1 MKDKKALK
9 KIIKIIEGI
18 NNTDDVLD
26 LPNTHRMKRKDIVS
40 TIDTVISIL
49 EDDTDTYT
57 KEDAIDLLFKV
68 RNNTL
73 EYNTH
78 VQEYACIVQ

>member
-9 KIIKIIEGI
+9 RIIKIIEGI

-73 EYNTH
+73 
-78 VQEYACIVQ
+78 

>member
-1 MKDKKALK
+1 MKDKKALR

-18 NNTDDVLD
+18 NNTDEVLD

-49 EDDTDTYT
+49 EDNTDTYT

-73 EYNTH
+73 
-78 VQEYACIVQ
+78 

>member
-1 MKDKKALK
+1 MKDKKALR

-18 NNTDDVLD
+18 NNTDDVID

-57 KEDAIDLLFKV
+57 RQDAIDLLFKI

-73 EYNTH
+73 
-78 VQEYACIVQ
+78 

>member
-1 MKDKKALK
+1 MKDKKALR

-18 NNTDDVLD
+18 NNTDEVLD
-26 LPNTHRMKRKDIVS
+26 LPNTRRMKRKDIVS

-57 KEDAIDLLFKV
+57 KEDAINLLVKI

-73 EYNTH
+73 
-78 VQEYACIVQ
+78 

>member
-18 NNTDDVLD
+18 NNTDEVLD
-26 LPNTHRMKRKDIVS
+26 LPNTRRMRRKDIVS

-73 EYNTH
+73 
-78 VQEYACIVQ
+78 

>member
-9 KIIKIIEGI
+9 KIIKIIEWI
-18 NNTDDVLD
+18 NNTDEVLD
-26 LPNTHRMKRKDIVS
+26 LPSTRRMRRKDIVS

-57 KEDAIDLLFKV
+57 KEDAINLLFKI

-73 EYNTH
+73 
-78 VQEYACIVQ
+78 

>member
-26 LPNTHRMKRKDIVS
+26 LPNTRRMKRKDIVS

-57 KEDAIDLLFKV
+57 KEDAINLLFKI

-73 EYNTH
+73 
-78 VQEYACIVQ
+78 

>member
-18 NNTDDVLD
+18 NNTDEVLD

-49 EDDTDTYT
+49 KDDTDTYT
-57 KEDAIDLLFKV
+57 KEDAINLLFKI

-73 EYNTH
+73 
-78 VQEYACIVQ
+78 

>member
-1 MKDKKALK
+1 MMKDKKALK

-49 EDDTDTYT
+49 EDGTDTYT
-57 KEDAIDLLFKV
+57 KEDAINLLVKI

-73 EYNTH
+73 
-78 VQEYACIVQ
+78 

>member
-57 KEDAIDLLFKV
+57 KGDAINLLVKI

-73 EYNTH
+73 
-78 VQEYACIVQ
+78 

>member
-9 KIIKIIEGI
+9 NIIKIIEGI

-57 KEDAIDLLFKV
+57 KEDAINLLFKI

-73 EYNTH
+73 
-78 VQEYACIVQ
+78 

>member
-1 MKDKKALK
+1 MKDKKALR

-18 NNTDDVLD
+18 NNTDEVSD
-26 LPNTHRMKRKDIVS
+26 LPNTRRMRHKDIVS

-57 KEDAIDLLFKV
+57 KEDAINLLVKI

-73 EYNTH
+73 
-78 VQEYACIVQ
+78 

>member
-1 MKDKKALK
+1 MLCRGDITMKDKKALK

-26 LPNTHRMKRKDIVS
+26 LPNTRRMKRKDIVS

-57 KEDAIDLLFKV
+57 KEDAINLLFKIK
-68 RNNTL
+68 NNTL
-73 EYNTH
+73 
-78 VQEYACIVQ
+78 

>member
-26 LPNTHRMKRKDIVS
+26 LPNTRRMKRKDIVS

-73 EYNTH
+73 
-78 VQEYACIVQ
+78 

>member
-1 MKDKKALK
+1 MKDKKAIK

-18 NNTDDVLD
+18 NNTDDILD

-57 KEDAIDLLFKV
+57 KEDAINLLFKI

-73 EYNTH
+73 
-78 VQEYACIVQ
+78 

>member
-1 MKDKKALK
+1 MKDKKAIK

-18 NNTDDVLD
+18 NSTDDVLD
-26 LPNTHRMKRKDIVS
+26 LPKTRRMKRKDIVS

-49 EDDTDTYT
+49 EDNTDTYT

-73 EYNTH
+73 
-78 VQEYACIVQ
+78 

>member
-1 MKDKKALK
+1 MKDKKAIK

-18 NNTDDVLD
+18 NSTDEVLD
-26 LPNTHRMKRKDIVS
+26 LPNTRRMKRKDIVS

-49 EDDTDTYT
+49 EDNTDTYT
-57 KEDAIDLLFKV
+57 KEDAINLLVKI

-73 EYNTH
+73 
-78 VQEYACIVQ
+78 

>member
-1 MKDKKALK
+1 MILVKDKKAIK

-18 NNTDDVLD
+18 NNTDEVLD
-26 LPNTHRMKRKDIVS
+26 LPNTRRMKRKDIVS

-57 KEDAIDLLFKV
+57 KEDAINLLVKI

-73 EYNTH
+73 
-78 VQEYACIVQ
+78 

>member
-1 MKDKKALK
+1 MLCRGDITMKDKKALK

-18 NNTDDVLD
+18 NNTDEVLD
-26 LPNTHRMKRKDIVS
+26 LPNTRRMKRKDIVS

-57 KEDAIDLLFKV
+57 KEDAINLLFKIK
-68 RNNTL
+68 NNTL
-73 EYNTH
+73 
-78 VQEYACIVQ
+78 

>member
-1 MKDKKALK
+1 MILVKDKKALK

-18 NNTDDVLD
+18 NNTDEVLD
-26 LPNTHRMKRKDIVS
+26 LPNTRRMKRKDIVS

-49 EDDTDTYT
+49 KDDTDTYT
-57 KEDAIDLLFKV
+57 KEDAINLLVKI

-73 EYNTH
+73 
-78 VQEYACIVQ
+78 

>member
-1 MKDKKALK
+1 MLCRGDITMKDKKALK

-26 LPNTHRMKRKDIVS
+26 LPNTRRMKRKYIVS

-57 KEDAIDLLFKV
+57 KEDAIDLLFKI

-73 EYNTH
+73 
-78 VQEYACIVQ
+78 

>member
-1 MKDKKALK
+1 MEDKKALK
-9 KIIKIIEGI
+9 KIIKIIDGI

-73 EYNTH
+73 
-78 VQEYACIVQ
+78 

>member
-1 MKDKKALK
+1 MKDKKAIK

-18 NNTDDVLD
+18 NNTDEVLD
-26 LPNTHRMKRKDIVS
+26 LPNTRRMKRKDIVS

-57 KEDAIDLLFKV
+57 KEDAINLLVKI

-73 EYNTH
+73 
-78 VQEYACIVQ
+78 

>member
-1 MKDKKALK
+1 MKDKKAIK

-18 NNTDDVLD
+18 NNTDDILD

-57 KEDAIDLLFKV
+57 KEDAINLLFNI

-73 EYNTH
+73 
-78 VQEYACIVQ
+78 

>member
-18 NNTDDVLD
+18 NNTDEVLD
-26 LPNTHRMKRKDIVS
+26 LPNTRRMKRKDIVS

-57 KEDAIDLLFKV
+57 KEDGINLLFKI

-73 EYNTH
+73 
-78 VQEYACIVQ
+78 

>member
-1 MKDKKALK
+1 MKDKKAIK

-18 NNTDDVLD
+18 NNTDEVLD
-26 LPNTHRMKRKDIVS
+26 LTNTRRMKRKDIVS

-73 EYNTH
+73 
-78 VQEYACIVQ
+78 

>member
-18 NNTDDVLD
+18 NNTDEVLD
-26 LPNTHRMKRKDIVS
+26 LPNTRRMRRKDIVS

-49 EDDTDTYT
+49 EDDTGTYT
-57 KEDAIDLLFKV
+57 KEDAINLLVKI

-73 EYNTH
+73 
-78 VQEYACIVQ
+78 

>member
-1 MKDKKALK
+1 MLCRGDITMKDKKALK

-73 EYNTH
+73 
-78 VQEYACIVQ
+78 

>member
-26 LPNTHRMKRKDIVS
+26 LPNTHRMKRRDIVS

-49 EDDTDTYT
+49 KDDTDTYT
-57 KEDAIDLLFKV
+57 KEDAINLLFKI

-73 EYNTH
+73 
-78 VQEYACIVQ
+78 

>member
-1 MKDKKALK
+1 MLCRGDITMKDKKALK

-26 LPNTHRMKRKDIVS
+26 LPNTRRMKRKDIVS

-57 KEDAIDLLFKV
+57 KEDAIDLLFKI

-73 EYNTH
+73 
-78 VQEYACIVQ
+78 

>member
-1 MKDKKALK
+1 MKDKKAIK

-40 TIDTVISIL
+40 SIDTVISIL

-57 KEDAIDLLFKV
+57 KEDAINLLVKI

-73 EYNTH
+73 
-78 VQEYACIVQ
+78 

>member
-18 NNTDDVLD
+18 NNTDEVLD
-26 LPNTHRMKRKDIVS
+26 LPNIRRMKRKDIVS

-57 KEDAIDLLFKV
+57 KEDAINLLVKV

-73 EYNTH
+73 
-78 VQEYACIVQ
+78 

>member
-57 KEDAIDLLFKV
+57 KEDAINLLFKI

-73 EYNTH
+73 
-78 VQEYACIVQ
+78 

>member
-9 KIIKIIEGI
+9 KIIKIIDGI

-26 LPNTHRMKRKDIVS
+26 LPNTRRMKRKDIVS

-57 KEDAIDLLFKV
+57 KEDAINLLFKIK
-68 RNNTL
+68 NNTL
-73 EYNTH
+73 
-78 VQEYACIVQ
+78 

>member
-1 MKDKKALK
+1 MLCRGDITMKDKKALK

-26 LPNTHRMKRKDIVS
+26 LPNTRRMKRKDIVS

-49 EDDTDTYT
+49 EDDTGTYT
-57 KEDAIDLLFKV
+57 KEDAINLLFKIK
-68 RNNTL
+68 NNTL
-73 EYNTH
+73 
-78 VQEYACIVQ
+78 

>member
-26 LPNTHRMKRKDIVS
+26 LPNTRRMKRKYIVS

-57 KEDAIDLLFKV
+57 KEDAIDLLFKI

-73 EYNTH
+73 
-78 VQEYACIVQ
+78 

>member
-1 MKDKKALK
+1 MKDKKAIK

-26 LPNTHRMKRKDIVS
+26 LPNTRRMKRKDIVS

-57 KEDAIDLLFKV
+57 KEDAINLLFKI

-73 EYNTH
+73 
-78 VQEYACIVQ
+78 

>member
-1 MKDKKALK
+1 MKDKKAIK

-26 LPNTHRMKRKDIVS
+26 LPNTRRMKRKDIVS

-57 KEDAIDLLFKV
+57 KEDAINLLVKI

-73 EYNTH
+73 
-78 VQEYACIVQ
+78 